1 MLEALI
7 TLLPNSPLA
16 SEEKLDRV
24 ACKEENSLLILGSG
38 SLGFYHGTPWCQAI
52 KCIKKLTGHIIYFYA
67 CHIPCTEGSLEN
79 KHHLKL
85 IHFSEAR
92 EFKQQKDD
100 CFLQHC

>member
-38 SLGFYHGTPWCQAI
+38 SLGFYHGTP
-52 KCIKKLTGHIIYFYA
+52 
-67 CHIPCTEGSLEN
+67 
-79 KHHLKL
+79 
-85 IHFSEAR
+85 
-92 EFKQQKDD
+92 
-100 CFLQHC
+100 